1 MNRKI
6 LNSAGLLSAAILFQT
21 GCTSMSE
28 TRKRDLNRTADSALT
43 KVVLEQPGLQAEI
56 GISAGYLVIERS
68 GSGIPMVGKRG
79 VGVLVD
85 QINNERS
92 FVTITK
98 LEVDGAWGV
107 GDYTGV
113 MSIRDAQSLKRAK
126 AEGLTLENKGTIFIY
141 VKGESSAAYPV
152 KIISMEPKEG

>member
-1 MNRKI
+1 MNRKL
-6 LNSAGLLSAAILFQT
+6 LNHAGLLSAAILFLS
-21 GCTSMSE
+21 GCANMSE
-28 TRKRDLNRTADSALT
+28 TKMRDLNRMADSAFA

-56 GISAGYLVIERS
+56 GISAGYMVIERS
-68 GSGIPMVGKRG
+68 GSAVPMVGKRG

-92 FVTITK
+92 FIRITK

-113 MSIRDAQSLKRAK
+113 MAIRDAQSLKKAK
-126 AEGLTLENKGTIFIY
+126 AEGLTKENSGTIYIF

-152 KIISMEPKEG
+152 KIISMEPIEN